1 MDSYKIIDNK
11 FKPGQSYPI
20 VGNEG
25 EVEGIIWISYI
36 HHDFCLGLLQMCH
49 IEVLHLIIE
58 DPFKNQSCLPFCT
71 TNCGTSIILQNFTSI
86 ACPPHTGH
94 SKFPADDV
102 SMTSP
107 SSSGV
112 SN

>member
-25 EVEGIIWISYI
+25 EVEGIIWISYV
-36 HHDFCLGLLQMCH
+36 HHDFCLRLLQMCH

-58 DPFKNQSCLPFCT
+58 DPFENQSRLPLCT
-71 TNCGTSIILQNFTSI
+71 TNGGTSVIFQLLYRSRTGDDIDRPSANLFTNTLPLDQI
-86 ACPPHTGH
+86 
-94 SKFPADDV
+94 
-102 SMTSP
+102 P
-107 SSSGV
+107 SLLF
-112 SN
+112 